1 MNHSRLLAL
10 TLGSSLAIL
19 TPALAQDAKFDA
31 PLTVEVPAGEGLVQ
45 VEALVRAWARQTGRS
60 AFVTPHVAAIKVR
73 LAVGGHT
80 LTRAELTSLLQ
91 DHDVLLVES
100 PTRVR
105 AMQSREAQNRI
116 SSYQAPVYTENQTL
130 PTFNTPVTLV
140 YQVKHGGGS
149 AIFANLRGLLSRDP
163 LRLGTILYIQGPERI
178 VVFDL
183 APKVS
188 YYREVMRSLDQAYPT
203 PRQQVTIYEVPDAT
217 WARLKA
223 TSDQEAAAALTKLAS
238 EGQVTRHDE
247 ARVHGF
253 RFSFARELRDGKGRD
268 FQLSLVVYTPE
279 VSAKR
284 PSSGPPR
291 LALSLDRQGEE
302 GGRQSRRLEVEAP
315 NPALTTLVAAKL
327 DAGPTQTHIVVVLTP
342 LQ

>member
-1 MNHSRLLAL
+1 M
-10 TLGSSLAIL
+10 
-19 TPALAQDAKFDA
+19 
-31 PLTVEVPAGEGLVQ
+31 
-45 VEALVRAWARQTGRS
+45 
-60 AFVTPHVAAIKVR
+60 
-73 LAVGGHT
+73 
-80 LTRAELTSLLQ
+80 
-91 DHDVLLVES
+91 
-100 PTRVR
+100 
-105 AMQSREAQNRI
+105 
-116 SSYQAPVYTENQTL
+116 
-130 PTFNTPVTLV
+130 
-140 YQVKHGGGS
+140 
-149 AIFANLRGLLSRDP
+149 IFANLRGLLSRDP